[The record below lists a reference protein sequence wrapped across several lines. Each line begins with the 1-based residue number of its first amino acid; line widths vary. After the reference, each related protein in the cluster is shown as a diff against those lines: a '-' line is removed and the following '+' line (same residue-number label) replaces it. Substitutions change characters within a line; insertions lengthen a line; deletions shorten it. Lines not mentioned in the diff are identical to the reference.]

1 MIHKQVINHRQIA
14 WLVGS
19 VLMTGMMISFLR
31 SVVHVARMDAWF
43 SQIFPIFYALFI
55 AYVLSQLVEA
65 YPGKNIFEILFIIG
79 GKWIGGAVNLLILFY
94 IWIILAID
102 IKGAADFLHI
112 SLLPTTPLE
121 IILLVFVLLMMY
133 YGKTSL
139 EVAARVN
146 EFYFPLY
153 FIMCISLY
161 FLLINEYNVER
172 LEPILTNRLDRI
184 VVSNFLPVGV
194 YGDVFLI
201 GAFLHAIVEPRL
213 FYAAVKHGVII
224 VGFGTTIMLLILLGV
239 MGFIIAGR
247 LNFPI
252 YILVQQIHVTDFLD
266 RVEIILFSVWF
277 PAFTIKVIVAYLA
290 FLVGVGSFGGQRH
303 YNTLNAPCGWFIVV
317 SSLFVFPNVAHID
330 QFISYSL
337 PMIVLVF
344 QLPLSLFLLIHVR
357 RKNKGREQSLIPEG
371 TKLYRFY
378 RSMVWATTVCL
389 SGCVL
394 VILIGDFFKDKSAAG
409 GVATAVVYIALLLIA
424 LLTSYGE
431 MQALNH
437 GKQKLGRAKQTG
449 SSRQ

>member
-1 MIHKQVINHRQIA
+1 MIHKQVVNHRQIA

-19 VLMTGMMISFLR
+19 VLMTGMMIGFLR
-31 SVVHVARMDAWF
+31 SVVQVARMDGWF
-43 SQIFPIFYALFI
+43 SQIFPIFYAIFV
-55 AYVLSQLVEA
+55 AYVLSGLVEA

-112 SLLPTTPLE
+112 SLLPNTPLE
-121 IILLVFVLLMMY
+121 VILLVFVLLIMY

-146 EFYFPLY
+146 ELYFPLY
-153 FIMCISLY
+153 FLMCISLY
-161 FLLINEYNVER
+161 FLLMNEYNVER

-184 VVSNFLPVGV
+184 VISNFFPVGV

-213 FYAAVKHGVII
+213 FYAAMKHGVII
-224 VGFGTTIMLLILLGV
+224 VGFGTTIMLLVLLGV
-239 MGFIIAGR
+239 MGYIIAGR

-252 YILVQQIHVTDFLD
+252 YILVQQIHITDFLD
-266 RVEIILFSVWF
+266 RVEMILFSVWF

-317 SSLFVFPNVAHID
+317 SSIFAFPNIAHID

-337 PMIVLVF
+337 PLIVLVF
-344 QLPLSLFLLIHVR
+344 QLPLALFLLVHVR

-378 RSMVWATTVCL
+378 RSMVWTTTVCL
-389 SGCVL
+389 SGCVI
-394 VILIGDFFKDKSAAG
+394 VIVVGDFFKDKSAIAG
-409 GVATAVVYIALLLIA
+409 GATAVVYIVLLLIA

-437 GKQKLGRAKQTG
+437 GKQRLGRTKQAG
-449 SSRQ
+449 SFRQ

>member
-1 MIHKQVINHRQIA
+1 MIHKQVVNHRQIA

-31 SVVHVARMDAWF
+31 SVVQVARMDAWF
-43 SQIFPIFYALFI
+43 SQIFPIFYAIFI
-55 AYVLSQLVEA
+55 AYVLSGLVEA

-79 GKWIGGAVNLLILFY
+79 GKWIGGAINLLILFY
-94 IWIILAID
+94 VWIILAVD

-112 SLLPTTPLE
+112 SLLPNTPLE
-121 IILLVFVLLMMY
+121 VILLVFVLLMMY

-146 EFYFPLY
+146 EFYFPIY

-161 FLLINEYNVER
+161 FLLINEYNIER
-172 LEPILTNRLDRI
+172 LEPILTSNLDRI
-184 VVSNFLPVGV
+184 VVSNLLPVGI
-194 YGDVFLI
+194 YGDIFLI

-213 FYAAVKHGVII
+213 FYAAMKHGVII
-224 VGFGTTIMLLILLGV
+224 VGFGTTIMLLVLLGV

-266 RVEIILFSVWF
+266 RVEMILFSVWF

-303 YNTLNAPCGWFIVV
+303 YNTFNAPCGWFIVV
-317 SSLFVFPNVAHID
+317 SSIFAFPNVANID

-337 PMIVLVF
+337 PLFVFVF
-344 QLPLSLFLLIHVR
+344 QFPLAIFLLIHVR
-357 RKNKGREQSLIPEG
+357 RRNKGREQSLIPEG

-378 RSMVWATTVCL
+378 RSMVWITTVCL
-389 SGCVL
+389 SGCVI
-394 VILIGDFFKDKSAAG
+394 VILIGDFFKDKSAVG
-409 GVATAVVYIALLLIA
+409 GVTTAVVYIALLLVA

-437 GKQKLGRAKQTG
+437 GKQKLGRAKQSG
-449 SSRQ
+449 SFRQ

>member
-1 MIHKQVINHRQIA
+1 MIHKQVVNHRQIA

-43 SQIFPIFYALFI
+43 SQILPIFYALFI
-55 AYVLSQLVEA
+55 AYVLSGLVEA

-79 GKWIGGAVNLLILFY
+79 GKWIGGAINLLILFY

-121 IILLVFVLLMMY
+121 VILLVFVLLMMY

-161 FLLINEYNVER
+161 FLLVNEYNVER
-172 LEPILTNRLDRI
+172 LEPILTTSLDRI

-194 YGDVFLI
+194 YGDIFLI

-213 FYAAVKHGVII
+213 FFAAMKHGVII
-224 VGFGTTIMLLILLGV
+224 VGFGTTIMLLVLLGV
-239 MGFIIAGR
+239 MGFMIASR

-266 RVEIILFSVWF
+266 RVEMILFSVWF

-303 YNTLNAPCGWFIVV
+303 YNTFNAPCGWFIVV
-317 SSLFVFPNVAHID
+317 SSIFAFPNVAHID

-337 PMIVLVF
+337 PLIVLVF
-344 QLPLSLFLLIHVR
+344 QFPLAIFLLIHVR

-378 RSMVWATTVCL
+378 RSMVWITTVCL
-389 SGCVL
+389 SGCVI
-394 VILIGDFFKDKSAAG
+394 VILIGDFFKDKSAVG
-409 GVATAVVYIALLLIA
+409 GVATAIVFIALLLIA

-437 GKQKLGRAKQTG
+437 GKQKLGRAKQAG
-449 SSRQ
+449 SFRQ

>member
-31 SVVHVARMDAWF
+31 SVVQVARMDAWF
-43 SQIFPIFYALFI
+43 SQLLPIFYAILI
-55 AYVLSQLVEA
+55 AYVLSGLVEA

-79 GKWIGGAVNLLILFY
+79 GKWIGGAINLLILFY

-146 EFYFPLY
+146 ELYFPLY
-153 FIMCISLY
+153 FMMCISLY
-161 FLLINEYNVER
+161 FLLINEYNIER
-172 LEPILTNRLDRI
+172 LEPILTNSLDRI
-184 VVSNFLPVGV
+184 VISNLMPLGV
-194 YGDVFLI
+194 YGDIFLI

-213 FYAAVKHGVII
+213 FYAAMKHGVII
-224 VGFGTTIMLLILLGV
+224 VGFGTTIILLILLGV

-266 RVEIILFSVWF
+266 RVEMILFSVWF

-290 FLVGVGSFGGQRH
+290 FLVGVGSFGGQQH
-303 YNTLNAPCGWFIVV
+303 YNTLNAPCGWFMVV
-317 SSLFVFPNVAHID
+317 SSIFAFPNVAHID

-337 PMIVLVF
+337 PMIILVF
-344 QLPLSLFLLIHVR
+344 QLPLALFLLIHIR

-378 RSMVWATTVCL
+378 RSMVWSTTVCL
-389 SGCVL
+389 IGCVL
-394 VILIGDFFKDKSAAG
+394 VILIGDFFKDKSEVG

-437 GKQKLGRAKQTG
+437 GKQRLGRAKQAG
-449 SSRQ
+449 SFRQ

>member
-1 MIHKQVINHRQIA
+1 MIHKQVVNHRQIA

-31 SVVHVARMDAWF
+31 SVVQVARMDAWF
-43 SQIFPIFYALFI
+43 SQILPIFYALFI
-55 AYVLSQLVEA
+55 ACVLSGLVEA

-79 GKWIGGAVNLLILFY
+79 GKWIGGAINLLILFY

-121 IILLVFVLLMMY
+121 VILLVFVLLMMY

-172 LEPILTNRLDRI
+172 LEPILTSSLDRI

-194 YGDVFLI
+194 YGDIFLI

-213 FYAAVKHGVII
+213 FYAAMKHGVII
-224 VGFGTTIMLLILLGV
+224 VGFGTTIMLLVLLGV

-266 RVEIILFSVWF
+266 RVEMILFSVWF

-303 YNTLNAPCGWFIVV
+303 YNTFNAPCGWFIVV
-317 SSLFVFPNVAHID
+317 SSIFAFPNVAHID

-337 PMIVLVF
+337 PLIVLVF
-344 QLPLSLFLLIHVR
+344 QLPLAIFLLIHVR

-378 RSMVWATTVCL
+378 RSMVWITTFCL

-394 VILIGDFFKDKSAAG
+394 VILIGDFFKDKSAVG
-409 GVATAVVYIALLLIA
+409 GVTTAVVYIALLLIA

-437 GKQKLGRAKQTG
+437 GKQKLGRAKQAG
-449 SSRQ
+449 SFRQ

>member
-1 MIHKQVINHRQIA
+1 MIHKQVVNHRQIA

-19 VLMTGMMISFLR
+19 LLMTGMMISFLR
-31 SVVHVARMDAWF
+31 SVVQVARMDAWF
-43 SQIFPIFYALFI
+43 SQILPIFYALFI
-55 AYVLSQLVEA
+55 AYVLSGLVEA

-79 GKWIGGAVNLLILFY
+79 GKWIGGAINLLILFY

-121 IILLVFVLLMMY
+121 VILLVFVLLMMY

-161 FLLINEYNVER
+161 FLLVNEYNVER
-172 LEPILTNRLDRI
+172 LEPILTSSLDRI

-194 YGDVFLI
+194 YGDIFLI

-213 FYAAVKHGVII
+213 FFAAMKHGVII
-224 VGFGTTIMLLILLGV
+224 VGFGTTIMLLVLLGV
-239 MGFIIAGR
+239 MGFMIASR

-266 RVEIILFSVWF
+266 RVEMILFSVWF

-290 FLVGVGSFGGQRH
+290 FLVGVGTFGGQRH
-303 YNTLNAPCGWFIVV
+303 YNTFNAPCGWFIVV
-317 SSLFVFPNVAHID
+317 SSIFGFPNVAHID

-337 PMIVLVF
+337 PLIVLVF
-344 QLPLSLFLLIHVR
+344 QLPLAIFLLIHVR

-378 RSMVWATTVCL
+378 RSMVWITTVCL
-389 SGCVL
+389 SGCVI
-394 VILIGDFFKDKSAAG
+394 VILIGDFFKDKSAVG
-409 GVATAVVYIALLLIA
+409 GIATAIVFIALLLIA

-437 GKQKLGRAKQTG
+437 GKQKLGRAKQAG
-449 SSRQ
+449 SFRQ

>member
-1 MIHKQVINHRQIA
+1 MIHKQVVNHRQIA

-19 VLMTGMMISFLR
+19 VLMTGMMINLLR
-31 SVVHVARMDAWF
+31 SVVQVARMDAWF
-43 SQIFPIFYALFI
+43 SQILPIFYALFI
-55 AYVLSQLVEA
+55 AYVLSGLVEA

-79 GKWIGGAVNLLILFY
+79 GKWIGGAINLLILFY

-102 IKGAADFLHI
+102 IKGVADFLHI

-121 IILLVFVLLMMY
+121 VILLVFVLLMMY

-161 FLLINEYNVER
+161 FLLGNEYNVER
-172 LEPILTNRLDRI
+172 LEPILTSSLDRI
-184 VVSNFLPVGV
+184 VVSNFLPIGV
-194 YGDVFLI
+194 YGDIFLI

-213 FYAAVKHGVII
+213 FYAAMKHGIII
-224 VGFGTTIMLLILLGV
+224 VGFGTTIMLLVLLGV

-266 RVEIILFSVWF
+266 RVEMILFSVWF

-303 YNTLNAPCGWFIVV
+303 YNTFNAPCGWFIVV
-317 SSLFVFPNVAHID
+317 SSIFGFPNVAHID

-344 QLPLSLFLLIHVR
+344 QFPLALFLLIHVR

-378 RSMVWATTVCL
+378 RSMMWITTVCL
-389 SGCVL
+389 SGCVI
-394 VILIGDFFKDKSAAG
+394 VILIGDFFKDKSAVG
-409 GVATAVVYIALLLIA
+409 GVVTAVVYIALLILA

-437 GKQKLGRAKQTG
+437 GKQKLGRAKQAG
-449 SSRQ
+449 SFRQ

>member
-1 MIHKQVINHRQIA
+1 MIHKQVVNHRQIA

-19 VLMTGMMISFLR
+19 VLMTGMMIGFLR
-31 SVVHVARMDAWF
+31 SVVQVARMDGWF

-55 AYVLSQLVEA
+55 AYVLSKLVEA

-112 SLLPTTPLE
+112 SLLPNTPLE
-121 IILLVFVLLMMY
+121 VVLLVFVLLMMY

-161 FLLINEYNVER
+161 FLLMNEYNVER

-184 VVSNFLPVGV
+184 VISNFFPVGV
-194 YGDVFLI
+194 YGDIFLI

-213 FYAAVKHGVII
+213 FYAAMKHGVII
-224 VGFGTTIMLLILLGV
+224 VGFGTTIMLLVLLGV
-239 MGFIIAGR
+239 MGYIIAGR

-252 YILVQQIHVTDFLD
+252 YILVQQIHITDFLD
-266 RVEIILFSVWF
+266 RVEMILFSVWF

-317 SSLFVFPNVAHID
+317 SSIFAFPNIAHID

-337 PMIVLVF
+337 PMIVLSF
-344 QLPLSLFLLIHVR
+344 QLPLALFLLVHVS

-378 RSMVWATTVCL
+378 RSMVWTTTVCL
-389 SGCVL
+389 SGCVI
-394 VILIGDFFKDKSAAG
+394 VILIGDFFKDKSALG
-409 GVATAVVYIALLLIA
+409 GGATAVTYIILLLIA

-437 GKQKLGRAKQTG
+437 GKQKLGKAKQAG
-449 SSRQ
+449 SFRQ

>member
-1 MIHKQVINHRQIA
+1 MIHKQVVNHRQIA

-31 SVVHVARMDAWF
+31 SVVQVARMDAWF
-43 SQIFPIFYALFI
+43 SQILPIFYALFI
-55 AYVLSQLVEA
+55 AYVLSGLVEA

-79 GKWIGGAVNLLILFY
+79 GKWIGGAINLLILFY

-121 IILLVFVLLMMY
+121 VILLVFVLLMMY

-161 FLLINEYNVER
+161 FLLVNEYNVER
-172 LEPILTNRLDRI
+172 LEPILTSSLDRI

-194 YGDVFLI
+194 YGDIFLI

-213 FYAAVKHGVII
+213 FFAAMKHGVII
-224 VGFGTTIMLLILLGV
+224 VGFGTTIMLLVLLGV
-239 MGFIIAGR
+239 MGFMIASR

-266 RVEIILFSVWF
+266 RVEMILFSVWF

-303 YNTLNAPCGWFIVV
+303 YNTFNAPCGWFVVV
-317 SSLFVFPNVAHID
+317 SSIFGFPNVAHID

-337 PMIVLVF
+337 PLIVLVF
-344 QLPLSLFLLIHVR
+344 QLPLAIFLLIHVR

-378 RSMVWATTVCL
+378 RSMVWTTTVCL
-389 SGCVL
+389 SGCVI
-394 VILIGDFFKDKSAAG
+394 VIIIGDFFKDKSAVG
-409 GVATAVVYIALLLIA
+409 GVATAIVYIAFLLIA

-437 GKQKLGRAKQTG
+437 GKQKLGRAKQAG
-449 SSRQ
+449 SFRQ

>member
-1 MIHKQVINHRQIA
+1 MIHKQVVNHRQIA

-19 VLMTGMMISFLR
+19 VLMTGMMISFLK
-31 SVVHVARMDAWF
+31 SVVQVAKMDAWF
-43 SQIFPIFYALFI
+43 SQILPIFFAILI
-55 AYVLSQLVEA
+55 AYVFSGLVEA

-102 IKGAADFLHI
+102 IKGVADFLHI

-172 LEPILTNRLDRI
+172 LEPILTSSLDRI
-184 VVSNFLPVGV
+184 VVSNFMPLGV
-194 YGDVFLI
+194 YGDIFLI

-213 FYAAVKHGVII
+213 FYAAMKHGVII
-224 VGFGTTIMLLILLGV
+224 VGFGTTILLLILLGV

-266 RVEIILFSVWF
+266 RVEMILFSIWF

-303 YNTLNAPCGWFIVV
+303 YNTFNAPCGWFMVV
-317 SSLFVFPNVAHID
+317 SSIFGFPNIAHID

-337 PMIVLVF
+337 PVIVLVF
-344 QLPLSLFLLIHVR
+344 QLPLALFLLIHVR

-378 RSMVWATTVCL
+378 RTMVWSTTVCL
-389 SGCVL
+389 IGCVL
-394 VILIGDFFKDKSAAG
+394 VIIVGDIFKNKPAVAG
-409 GVATAVVYIALLLIA
+409 VTTAVAYIVLLMIA

-437 GKQKLGRAKQTG
+437 GKQRLGRAKQSG
-449 SSRQ
+449 SFRQ

>member
-1 MIHKQVINHRQIA
+1 MIHKQVVNHRQIA

-31 SVVHVARMDAWF
+31 SVVQVARMDAWF
-43 SQIFPIFYALFI
+43 SQILPIFYALFI
-55 AYVLSQLVEA
+55 AYVLSGLVEA

-79 GKWIGGAVNLLILFY
+79 GKWIGGAINLLILFY

-121 IILLVFVLLMMY
+121 VILLVFVLLMMY

-161 FLLINEYNVER
+161 FLLVNEYNVER
-172 LEPILTNRLDRI
+172 LEPILTSSLDRI

-194 YGDVFLI
+194 YGDIFLI

-213 FYAAVKHGVII
+213 FFAAMKHGIII
-224 VGFGTTIMLLILLGV
+224 VGFGTTIMLLVLLGV
-239 MGFIIAGR
+239 MGFMIASR

-266 RVEIILFSVWF
+266 RVEMILFSVWF

-303 YNTLNAPCGWFIVV
+303 YNTFNAPCGWFIVV
-317 SSLFVFPNVAHID
+317 SSIFGFPNVAHID

-337 PMIVLVF
+337 PLIVLVF
-344 QLPLSLFLLIHVR
+344 QLPLAIFLLIHVR

-378 RSMVWATTVCL
+378 RSMVWSTTVCL
-389 SGCVL
+389 SGCVI
-394 VILIGDFFKDKSAAG
+394 VILIGDFFKDKSAVG
-409 GVATAVVYIALLLIA
+409 GVATAIVFIALFLIA

-437 GKQKLGRAKQTG
+437 GKQKLGRAKQAG
-449 SSRQ
+449 SFRQ

>member
-1 MIHKQVINHRQIA
+1 MIHKQVVNHRQIA

-31 SVVHVARMDAWF
+31 SVVQVARMDAWF
-43 SQIFPIFYALFI
+43 SQILPIFYALFI
-55 AYVLSQLVEA
+55 AYVLSGLVEA

-79 GKWIGGAVNLLILFY
+79 GKWIGGAINLLILFY

-121 IILLVFVLLMMY
+121 VILLVFVLLMMY

-172 LEPILTNRLDRI
+172 LEPILTSSLDRI

-194 YGDVFLI
+194 YGDIFLI

-213 FYAAVKHGVII
+213 FYAAMKHGVII
-224 VGFGTTIMLLILLGV
+224 VGFGTTILLLVLLGV

-266 RVEIILFSVWF
+266 RVEMILFSVWF

-303 YNTLNAPCGWFIVV
+303 YNTFNAPCGWFIVV
-317 SSLFVFPNVAHID
+317 SSIFAFPNVAHID

-337 PMIVLVF
+337 PLIVLVF
-344 QLPLSLFLLIHVR
+344 QLPLAIFLLIHVR

-378 RSMVWATTVCL
+378 RSMVWITTLCL

-394 VILIGDFFKDKSAAG
+394 VILIGDFFKDKTAVG

-437 GKQKLGRAKQTG
+437 GKQKLGREKQAG
-449 SSRQ
+449 SFRQ

>member
-1 MIHKQVINHRQIA
+1 MIHKQVVNHRQIA

-31 SVVHVARMDAWF
+31 SVVQVARMDAWF
-43 SQIFPIFYALFI
+43 SQIIPIFYALFI
-55 AYVLSQLVEA
+55 AYVLSGLVEA

-79 GKWIGGAVNLLILFY
+79 GKWIGGAINLLILFY

-112 SLLPTTPLE
+112 LLLPTTPLE
-121 IILLVFVLLMMY
+121 VILLVFVLLMMY

-161 FLLINEYNVER
+161 FLLVNEYNVER
-172 LEPILTNRLDRI
+172 LEPILTTSLNRI

-194 YGDVFLI
+194 YGDIFLM

-213 FYAAVKHGVII
+213 FYAAMKHGVII
-224 VGFGTTIMLLILLGV
+224 VGFGTTIMLLVLLGV
-239 MGFIIAGR
+239 MGFTIAGR

-252 YILVQQIHVTDFLD
+252 YILVQQIHITDFLD
-266 RVEIILFSVWF
+266 RVEMILFSVWF

-303 YNTLNAPCGWFIVV
+303 YNTFNAPCGWFIVV
-317 SSLFVFPNVAHID
+317 SSIFAFPNVAHID

-337 PMIVLVF
+337 PLIVLVF
-344 QLPLSLFLLIHVR
+344 QLPLAIFLLIHVR
-357 RKNKGREQSLIPEG
+357 GKNKGRVQSLILEG
-371 TKLYRFY
+371 TKLYQFY
-378 RSMVWATTVCL
+378 RSMVWITTVCL
-389 SGCVL
+389 SGCVI
-394 VILIGDFFKDKSAAG
+394 VILIGDFLKDKSAVG
-409 GVATAVVYIALLLIA
+409 GVTTAIVYIALLLIA

-437 GKQKLGRAKQTG
+437 GKQKLGRAKQAG
-449 SSRQ
+449 SFRQ

>member
-1 MIHKQVINHRQIA
+1 MIHKQVVNHRQIA

-31 SVVHVARMDAWF
+31 SVVQVARMDAWF
-43 SQIFPIFYALFI
+43 SQIFPIFYAIFI
-55 AYVLSQLVEA
+55 AYVLSELVEA

-94 IWIILAID
+94 IWIILALD

-146 EFYFPLY
+146 EFYFPVY

-161 FLLINEYNVER
+161 FLLMNEYNVER
-172 LEPILTNRLDRI
+172 LEPILTSRLDRI

-201 GAFLHAIVEPRL
+201 GAFLHAVVEPRL
-213 FYAAVKHGVII
+213 FYAAMKHGIII
-224 VGFGTTIMLLILLGV
+224 VGFGTTIMLLVLLGV
-239 MGFIIAGR
+239 MGYIIAGR

-252 YILVQQIHVTDFLD
+252 YILVQQIHITDFLD
-266 RVEIILFSVWF
+266 RVEMILFSVWF

-317 SSLFVFPNVAHID
+317 SSIFVFPNIADID

-337 PMIVLVF
+337 PLIVLAF
-344 QLPLSLFLLIHVR
+344 QLPLAVFLLIHVR

-378 RSMVWATTVCL
+378 RSMVWTTTVCL
-389 SGCVL
+389 SGCVI
-394 VILIGDFFKDKSAAG
+394 VILIGDFFKDKSAVG
-409 GVATAVVYIALLLIA
+409 GVATAVLYIAFLLIA
-424 LLTSYGE
+424 LFTSYGE

-437 GKQKLGRAKQTG
+437 GKQRLGRAKQAGTF
-449 SSRQ
+449 RQ

>member
-1 MIHKQVINHRQIA
+1 MIHKQVVNHRQIA

-31 SVVHVARMDAWF
+31 SVVQVARMDAWF
-43 SQIFPIFYALFI
+43 SQILPIFYAIFI
-55 AYVLSQLVEA
+55 AYVLSGLVEA

-79 GKWIGGAVNLLILFY
+79 GKWIGGAINLLILFY
-94 IWIILAID
+94 VWIILAVD

-112 SLLPTTPLE
+112 SLLPNTPLE
-121 IILLVFVLLMMY
+121 VILLVFVLLMMY

-146 EFYFPLY
+146 EFYFPIY

-161 FLLINEYNVER
+161 FLLINEYNIER
-172 LEPILTNRLDRI
+172 LEPILTSNLDRI
-184 VVSNFLPVGV
+184 VVSNLLPVGI
-194 YGDVFLI
+194 YGDIFLI

-213 FYAAVKHGVII
+213 FYAAMKHGVII
-224 VGFGTTIMLLILLGV
+224 VGFGTTIMLLVLLGV

-266 RVEIILFSVWF
+266 RVEMILFSVWF

-303 YNTLNAPCGWFIVV
+303 YNTFNAPCGWFIVV
-317 SSLFVFPNVAHID
+317 SSIFAFPNVANID

-337 PMIVLVF
+337 PLFVFVF
-344 QLPLSLFLLIHVR
+344 QFPLAIFLLIHVR
-357 RKNKGREQSLIPEG
+357 RRNKGREQSLIPEG

-378 RSMVWATTVCL
+378 RSMVWITTVCL
-389 SGCVL
+389 SGCVI
-394 VILIGDFFKDKSAAG
+394 VILIGDFFKDKSAVG
-409 GVATAVVYIALLLIA
+409 GVTTAVVYIALLLVA

-437 GKQKLGRAKQTG
+437 GKQKLGRAKQSG
-449 SSRQ
+449 SFRQ

>member
-1 MIHKQVINHRQIA
+1 MIHKQVVNHRQIA

-31 SVVHVARMDAWF
+31 SVVQVARMDAWF
-43 SQIFPIFYALFI
+43 SQILPIFYALFI
-55 AYVLSQLVEA
+55 AYVLSGLVEA

-79 GKWIGGAVNLLILFY
+79 GKWIGGAINLLILFY

-121 IILLVFVLLMMY
+121 VILLVFVLLMMY

-172 LEPILTNRLDRI
+172 LEPILTSNLDRI

-194 YGDVFLI
+194 YGDIFLI

-213 FYAAVKHGVII
+213 FYAAMKHGVII
-224 VGFGTTIMLLILLGV
+224 VGFGTTIMLLVLLGV
-239 MGFIIAGR
+239 MGFMIASR

-266 RVEIILFSVWF
+266 RVEMILFSVWF

-303 YNTLNAPCGWFIVV
+303 YNTFNAPCGWFVVV
-317 SSLFVFPNVAHID
+317 SSIFGFPNVAHID

-337 PMIVLVF
+337 PLIVLVF
-344 QLPLSLFLLIHVR
+344 QLPLAIFLFIHVR
-357 RKNKGREQSLIPEG
+357 GKNKGREQSLIPEG

-378 RSMVWATTVCL
+378 RSMVWITTVCL

-394 VILIGDFFKDKSAAG
+394 VILIGDFFKDKSAVG
-409 GVATAVVYIALLLIA
+409 GVATAIVYIALLLIA

-437 GKQKLGRAKQTG
+437 GKQKLGRAKQAG
-449 SSRQ
+449 SLRQ

>member
-1 MIHKQVINHRQIA
+1 MIHKQVVNHRQIA

-31 SVVHVARMDAWF
+31 SVVQVARMDAWF
-43 SQIFPIFYALFI
+43 SQILPIFYAIFI
-55 AYVLSQLVEA
+55 AYVLSGLVEA

-79 GKWIGGAVNLLILFY
+79 GKWIGGAINLLILFY
-94 IWIILAID
+94 IWIILALD

-112 SLLPTTPLE
+112 SLLPNTPLE
-121 IILLVFVLLMMY
+121 VILLVFVLLMMY

-146 EFYFPLY
+146 EFYFPIY

-161 FLLINEYNVER
+161 FLLINEYNIER
-172 LEPILTNRLDRI
+172 LEPILTSNLDRI

-194 YGDVFLI
+194 YGDIFLI

-213 FYAAVKHGVII
+213 FYAAMKHGVII
-224 VGFGTTIMLLILLGV
+224 VGFGTTIMLLVLLGV

-266 RVEIILFSVWF
+266 RVEMILFSVWF

-303 YNTLNAPCGWFIVV
+303 YNTFNAPCGWFIVV
-317 SSLFVFPNVAHID
+317 SSIFAFPNVANID

-337 PMIVLVF
+337 PLFVFVF
-344 QLPLSLFLLIHVR
+344 QFPLAIFLLIHVR
-357 RKNKGREQSLIPEG
+357 RRNKGREQSLIPEG

-378 RSMVWATTVCL
+378 RSMVWITTVCL
-389 SGCVL
+389 SGCVI
-394 VILIGDFFKDKSAAG
+394 VILIGDFFKDKSAVG
-409 GVATAVVYIALLLIA
+409 GVATAVVYIALLLVA

-437 GKQKLGRAKQTG
+437 GKQKLGRAKQSG
-449 SSRQ
+449 SFRQ

>member
-1 MIHKQVINHRQIA
+1 MIHKQVVNHRQIA

-31 SVVHVARMDAWF
+31 SVVQVARMDAWF
-43 SQIFPIFYALFI
+43 SQILPIFYALFI
-55 AYVLSQLVEA
+55 AYVLSGLVEA

-79 GKWIGGAVNLLILFY
+79 GKWIGGAINLLILFY

-112 SLLPTTPLE
+112 LLLPTTPLE
-121 IILLVFVLLMMY
+121 VILLVFVLLMMY

-161 FLLINEYNVER
+161 FLLVNEYNVER
-172 LEPILTNRLDRI
+172 LEPILTSSLNRI

-194 YGDVFLI
+194 YGDIFLM

-213 FYAAVKHGVII
+213 FYAAMKHGVII
-224 VGFGTTIMLLILLGV
+224 VGFGTTIMLLVLLGV
-239 MGFIIAGR
+239 MGFTIAGR

-252 YILVQQIHVTDFLD
+252 YILVQQIHITDFLD
-266 RVEIILFSVWF
+266 RVEMILFSVWF

-303 YNTLNAPCGWFIVV
+303 YNTFNAPCGWFIVV
-317 SSLFVFPNVAHID
+317 SSIFAFPNVAHID

-337 PMIVLVF
+337 PLIVLVF
-344 QLPLSLFLLIHVR
+344 QLPLAIFLLIHVR
-357 RKNKGREQSLIPEG
+357 GKNKGRVQSLIPEG
-371 TKLYRFY
+371 TKLYQFY
-378 RSMVWATTVCL
+378 RSMVWITTVCL
-389 SGCVL
+389 SGCVI
-394 VILIGDFFKDKSAAG
+394 VILIGDFLKDKSAVG
-409 GVATAVVYIALLLIA
+409 GGTTAIVYIALLLIA

-437 GKQKLGRAKQTG
+437 GKQKLGRAKQAG
-449 SSRQ
+449 SFRQ

>member
-1 MIHKQVINHRQIA
+1 MIHKQVVNHRQIS

-31 SVVHVARMDAWF
+31 SVVQVARMDAWF
-43 SQIFPIFYALFI
+43 SQILPIFYALFI
-55 AYVLSQLVEA
+55 AYVLSGLVEA

-79 GKWIGGAVNLLILFY
+79 GKWIGGAINLLILFY

-146 EFYFPLY
+146 EFYFPIY

-161 FLLINEYNVER
+161 FLLVNEYNVER
-172 LEPILTNRLDRI
+172 LEPILTSNLDRI

-194 YGDVFLI
+194 YGDIFLI

-213 FYAAVKHGVII
+213 FYAAMKHGVII
-224 VGFGTTIMLLILLGV
+224 VGFGTTIMLLVLLGV
-239 MGFIIAGR
+239 MGFIIASR

-266 RVEIILFSVWF
+266 RVEMILFSVWF

-303 YNTLNAPCGWFIVV
+303 YNTFNAPCGWFIVV
-317 SSLFVFPNVAHID
+317 SSIFGFPNVAHID

-337 PMIVLVF
+337 PFIVLVF
-344 QLPLSLFLLIHVR
+344 QLPLAIFLLIHVKG
-357 RKNKGREQSLIPEG
+357 KNKGRVQSLIPEG

-378 RSMVWATTVCL
+378 RSMVWITTVCL
-389 SGCVL
+389 SGCVI
-394 VILIGDFFKDKSAAG
+394 VILIGDFLKDKSAVG
-409 GVATAVVYIALLLIA
+409 GVTTAIVYIALLLIA

-437 GKQKLGRAKQTG
+437 GKQRLGRAKQAG
-449 SSRQ
+449 SFRQ

>member
-1 MIHKQVINHRQIA
+1 MIHKQVVNHRQIA

-31 SVVHVARMDAWF
+31 SVVQIARMDAWF
-43 SQIFPIFYALFI
+43 SQILPIFYAIFI
-55 AYVLSQLVEA
+55 AYVLSGLVEA

-79 GKWIGGAVNLLILFY
+79 GKWIGGAINLLILFY
-94 IWIILAID
+94 IWIILALD

-112 SLLPTTPLE
+112 SLLPNTPLE
-121 IILLVFVLLMMY
+121 VILLVFVLLMMY

-153 FIMCISLY
+153 FFMCLSLY

-172 LEPILTNRLDRI
+172 LEPILTSNLDRI

-194 YGDVFLI
+194 YGDIFLI

-213 FYAAVKHGVII
+213 FYAAMKHGVII
-224 VGFGTTIMLLILLGV
+224 VGFGTTIMLLVLLGV

-266 RVEIILFSVWF
+266 RVEMILFSVWF

-303 YNTLNAPCGWFIVV
+303 YNTFNAPCGWFIVV
-317 SSLFVFPNVAHID
+317 SSIFAFPNVANID
-330 QFISYSL
+330 QFISYTL
-337 PMIVLVF
+337 PLFVLVF
-344 QLPLSLFLLIHVR
+344 QLPLALFLLIHVR
-357 RKNKGREQSLIPEG
+357 RRNKGREQSLIPEG

-378 RSMVWATTVCL
+378 RSMVSITTVCL
-389 SGCVL
+389 SGCVI
-394 VILIGDFFKDKSAAG
+394 VILIGDFFKDKSAVG

-437 GKQKLGRAKQTG
+437 GKQKLGRAKQSG
-449 SSRQ
+449 SFRQ

>member
-1 MIHKQVINHRQIA
+1 MIHKQVVNHRQIA

-43 SQIFPIFYALFI
+43 SQIVPIFYALFI
-55 AYVLSQLVEA
+55 AYVLSGLVEA

-79 GKWIGGAVNLLILFY
+79 GKWIGGAINLLILFY

-121 IILLVFVLLMMY
+121 VILLVFVLLMMY

-161 FLLINEYNVER
+161 FLLVNEYNVER
-172 LEPILTNRLDRI
+172 LEPILTTSLDRI

-194 YGDVFLI
+194 YGDIFLI

-213 FYAAVKHGVII
+213 FFAAMKHGVII
-224 VGFGTTIMLLILLGV
+224 VGFGTTIMLLVLLGV
-239 MGFIIAGR
+239 MGFMIASR

-266 RVEIILFSVWF
+266 RVEMILFSVWF

-303 YNTLNAPCGWFIVV
+303 YNTFNAPCGWFIVV
-317 SSLFVFPNVAHID
+317 SSIFAFPNVAHID

-337 PMIVLVF
+337 PLIVLVF
-344 QLPLSLFLLIHVR
+344 QFPLAIFLLIHVR

-378 RSMVWATTVCL
+378 RSMVWITTVCL
-389 SGCVL
+389 SGCVI
-394 VILIGDFFKDKSAAG
+394 VILVGDFFK
-409 GVATAVVYIALLLIA
+409 
-424 LLTSYGE
+424 
-431 MQALNH
+431 
-437 GKQKLGRAKQTG
+437 
-449 SSRQ
+449 

>member
-31 SVVHVARMDAWF
+31 SVVQVARMDAWF
-43 SQIFPIFYALFI
+43 SQMLPIFYAILI
-55 AYVLSQLVEA
+55 AYVLSGLVEA

-79 GKWIGGAVNLLILFY
+79 GKWIGGAINLLILFY

-102 IKGAADFLHI
+102 IKGAADFLRI

-146 EFYFPLY
+146 ELYFPLY
-153 FIMCISLY
+153 FMMCISLY

-172 LEPILTNRLDRI
+172 LEPILTSSLDRI
-184 VVSNFLPVGV
+184 VISNFMPLGV
-194 YGDVFLI
+194 YGDIFLI

-213 FYAAVKHGVII
+213 FYAAMKHGVII
-224 VGFGTTIMLLILLGV
+224 VGFGTTILLLILLGV

-266 RVEIILFSVWF
+266 RVEMILFSIWF

-290 FLVGVGSFGGQRH
+290 FLVGIGSFGGQQH
-303 YNTLNAPCGWFIVV
+303 YNTLNAPCGWFMVV
-317 SSLFVFPNVAHID
+317 SSIFAFPNVAHID

-337 PMIVLVF
+337 PLIVLVF
-344 QLPLSLFLLIHVR
+344 QLPLALFLLIHVR

-394 VILIGDFFKDKSAAG
+394 VILIGDFFKDKSAVG

-449 SSRQ
+449 STRQ

>member
-1 MIHKQVINHRQIA
+1 MIHKQVVNHRQIA

-19 VLMTGMMISFLR
+19 VLMTGMMISFLK
-31 SVVHVARMDAWF
+31 SVVQVAKMDAWF
-43 SQIFPIFYALFI
+43 SQILPIFFAILI
-55 AYVLSQLVEA
+55 AYVFSGLVEA

-102 IKGAADFLHI
+102 IKGVADFLHI

-172 LEPILTNRLDRI
+172 LEPILTSSLDRI
-184 VVSNFLPVGV
+184 VVSNFMPLGV
-194 YGDVFLI
+194 YGDIFLI

-213 FYAAVKHGVII
+213 FYAAMKHGVII
-224 VGFGTTIMLLILLGV
+224 VGFGTTILLLILLGV

-266 RVEIILFSVWF
+266 RVEMILFSIWF

-303 YNTLNAPCGWFIVV
+303 YNTFNAPCGWFMVV
-317 SSLFVFPNVAHID
+317 SSIFGFPNIAHID

-337 PMIVLVF
+337 PVIVLVF
-344 QLPLSLFLLIHVR
+344 QLPLALFLLIHVR

-378 RSMVWATTVCL
+378 RTMVWSTTVCL
-389 SGCVL
+389 IGCVL
-394 VILIGDFFKDKSAAG
+394 VIIVGDIFKNKPAVA
-409 GVATAVVYIALLLIA
+409 GVATAVAYIVLLMIA

-437 GKQKLGRAKQTG
+437 GKQRLGRAKESG
-449 SSRQ
+449 SFRQ

>member
-1 MIHKQVINHRQIA
+1 MIHKQVVNHRQIA

-31 SVVHVARMDAWF
+31 SVVQVARMDAWF
-43 SQIFPIFYALFI
+43 SQILPIFYAIFI
-55 AYVLSQLVEA
+55 AYVLSGLVEA
-65 YPGKNIFEILFIIG
+65 FPGKNIFEILFIIG
-79 GKWIGGAVNLLILFY
+79 GKWIGGAINLLILFY
-94 IWIILAID
+94 IWIILAVD

-112 SLLPTTPLE
+112 SLLPNTPLE
-121 IILLVFVLLMMY
+121 VILLVFVLLMMY

-172 LEPILTNRLDRI
+172 LEPILTSNLDRI

-194 YGDVFLI
+194 YGDIFLI

-213 FYAAVKHGVII
+213 FYAAMKHGVII
-224 VGFGTTIMLLILLGV
+224 VGFGTTIMLLVLLGV
-239 MGFIIAGR
+239 MGFVIAGR

-266 RVEIILFSVWF
+266 RVEMILFSVWF

-303 YNTLNAPCGWFIVV
+303 YNTFNAPCGWFIVV
-317 SSLFVFPNVAHID
+317 SSIFAFPNVANID

-337 PMIVLVF
+337 PLFVLVF
-344 QLPLSLFLLIHVR
+344 QFPLAIFLLIHVR
-357 RKNKGREQSLIPEG
+357 RRNKGREQSLIPEG

-378 RSMVWATTVCL
+378 RSMVWITTVCL
-389 SGCVL
+389 SGCVI
-394 VILIGDFFKDKSAAG
+394 VILIGDFFKDKSAVG

-437 GKQKLGRAKQTG
+437 GKQKLGRAKQSG
-449 SSRQ
+449 SFRQ